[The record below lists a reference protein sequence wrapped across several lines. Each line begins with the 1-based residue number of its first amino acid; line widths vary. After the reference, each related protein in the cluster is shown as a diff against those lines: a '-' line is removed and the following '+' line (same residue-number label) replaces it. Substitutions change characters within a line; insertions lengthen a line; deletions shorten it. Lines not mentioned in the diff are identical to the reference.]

1 MAKTVQVYNMVKSDT
16 LRSRK
21 TASNIVN
28 TIVELPSTEDVF
40 IDFKKIVFASRS
52 FCHELLTS
60 IRNRDNVHL
69 VNTNSEIN
77 KMCEVAT
84 KKPVVDFE
92 IPNKEQILVVN

>member
-1 MAKTVQVYNMVKSDT
+1 MTKTVQVYDLVKSNT

-28 TIVELPSTEDVF
+28 TILEFSSTENVN
-40 IDFKKIVFASRS
+40 IDFRNIVFASRS

-60 IRNRDNVHL
+60 VQNRENVHF

-84 KKPVVDFE
+84 KKPEIHFE
-92 IPNKEQILVVN
+92 FPSTKQISVVN

>member
-1 MAKTVQVYNMVKSDT
+1 MTKTVQVYNMIKSDT

-28 TIVELPSTEDVF
+28 TILEFPSTEDVN

-60 IRNRDNVHL
+60 VKKRENVYL

-84 KKPVVDFE
+84 KKPNIHFE
-92 IPNKEQILVVN
+92 FPNKKQILVVN